1 MKKFLK
7 IFIFLEIILFAYIFN
22 TSIYNIYEKNNI
34 SSENLKGY
42 VLEETSPE
50 ILDKFYTIFTEEYS
64 QNKLEL
70 INNTLTST
78 DKSVYDLYC
87 YPLNE
92 FVQKQPI
99 SNSILLQYHEL
110 QKEDFLD
117 SVGVFYTDLRADE
130 IKEIAS
136 QLSVAISDFE
146 NEAIPYSMVL
156 KLNLFNFVILYIVL
170 QIIYCIYTSYSC
182 LLYTSDAADE

>member
-7 IFIFLEIILFAYIFN
+7 IFIFLEIILYAYIFN

-99 SNSILLQYHEL
+99 SQSILLQYHEL

-117 SVGVFYTDLRADE
+117 SLLEGDTRFHYTW
-130 IKEIAS
+130 
-136 QLSVAISDFE
+136 
-146 NEAIPYSMVL
+146 
-156 KLNLFNFVILYIVL
+156 NLPIFFVIPR
-170 QIIYCIYTSYSC
+170 IIFNV
-182 LLYTSDAADE
+182 

>member
-7 IFIFLEIILFAYIFN
+7 IFIFLEIILLAYIFN
-22 TSIYNIYEKNNI
+22 TSIYKIYEKNNI

-87 YPLNE
+87 YLLDE

-99 SNSILLQYHEL
+99 SQSILLQYHEL
-110 QKEDFLD
+110 QKEDFLN

-136 QLSVAISDFE
+136 QLSV
-146 NEAIPYSMVL
+146 
-156 KLNLFNFVILYIVL
+156 
-170 QIIYCIYTSYSC
+170 
-182 LLYTSDAADE
+182 

>member
-7 IFIFLEIILFAYIFN
+7 IFIFLEVILFAYIFN

-34 SSENLKGY
+34 ATENLKGY

-92 FVQKQPI
+92 FTQKQPI
-99 SNSILLQYHEL
+99 SSSILFQYHEL

-117 SVGVFYTDLRADE
+117 SVGVFYTYLRADE

-136 QLSVAISDFE
+136 QLSVEISDFE
-146 NEAIPYSMVL
+146 SIITQF
-156 KLNLFNFVILYIVL
+156 FN
-170 QIIYCIYTSYSC
+170 
-182 LLYTSDAADE
+182 

>member
-50 ILDKFYTIFTEEYS
+50 ILNKFYTIFTEEYS

-70 INNTLTST
+70 INNTLTSQINPFMI
-78 DKSVYDLYC
+78 Y
-87 YPLNE
+87 
-92 FVQKQPI
+92 
-99 SNSILLQYHEL
+99 
-110 QKEDFLD
+110 
-117 SVGVFYTDLRADE
+117 
-130 IKEIAS
+130 IA
-136 QLSVAISDFE
+136 IH
-146 NEAIPYSMVL
+146 
-156 KLNLFNFVILYIVL
+156 
-170 QIIYCIYTSYSC
+170 
-182 LLYTSDAADE
+182 

>member
-87 YPLNE
+87 YPLNK

-99 SNSILLQYHEL
+99 SQSILLQYHEL
-110 QKEDFLD
+110 KKEDFLD
-117 SVGVFYTDLRADE
+117 SLLEGDTWFHYTW
-130 IKEIAS
+130 
-136 QLSVAISDFE
+136 
-146 NEAIPYSMVL
+146 
-156 KLNLFNFVILYIVL
+156 NLPIFFVIPR
-170 QIIYCIYTSYSC
+170 IIFNV
-182 LLYTSDAADE
+182 